1 MTTLVR
7 LPLRLAKAVPFTFFF
22 LWELAIANAV
32 VAWEVVT
39 PRHYMRPG
47 IVECPI
53 VSSRPM
59 EISLLANLISLTP
72 GTLTLEV
79 ADDRSALYVHAMHLV
94 SPDHLRQ
101 RVRRLEERLLWVL
114 R

>member
-1 MTTLVR
+1 MKTLVR
-7 LPLRLAKAVPFTFFF
+7 LPVRLAKAVPFTFFF
-22 LWELAIANAV
+22 LWELAVANAV
-32 VAWEVVT
+32 VAWEVMT

-47 IVECPI
+47 IVEVPI
-53 VSSRPM
+53 RSRRPM

-79 ADDRSALYVHAMHLV
+79 AADRTALYVHALHLM
-94 SPDHLRQ
+94 SPEHLRL
-101 RVRRLEERLLWVL
+101 RVRRLEDRLLWVL